1 MKNDTT
7 SASISDDYI
16 LHLFHLQK
24 EQIDSFHVNHQDDGV
39 HVRIKLT
46 PKTTSCPVC
55 GFPTSKVKSYVHKR
69 ITHSMLNTEACYIDY
84 QARRYICP
92 ACNKTFYEDNPFTFK
107 GMKISLLTVYNV
119 LRDLKNPADTFK
131 SVAQRNHIS
140 STSAMSIFDRHVQIS
155 RRKLPE
161 YLNIDEVYSFKSE
174 NSSYVCVLLDF
185 NSQNVIDLLP
195 GRKKSELINYF
206 SFIPRE
212 ERCAVK
218 AVSIDL
224 WETYRIVAK
233 MMFPNAA
240 IAADK
245 FHLIQELNRR
255 VDKVRLRTM
264 NQLKNYKLMD
274 LKNADAA
281 SIEKAERMRKQYYLY
296 KKFNWL
302 LFTNDPAYTDPNRE
316 KKYNKVLQGY
326 YNYNDILHYMC
337 LYNPEL
343 EEAMNLKDRM
353 IYFYKNSD
361 LDNARKDINELISA
375 FRDCKVPEISSFAN
389 TMTRWKTEIIN
400 SFIVTNEHGRKINS
414 GIIEN
419 RNRTIKCIKH
429 NSNGYTNWKRFRNR
443 VLYVLNKDTT
453 YHLYPKEGENE
464 NEQ

>member
-1 MKNDTT
+1 
-7 SASISDDYI
+7 
-16 LHLFHLQK
+16 
-24 EQIDSFHVNHQDDGV
+24 
-39 HVRIKLT
+39 
-46 PKTTSCPVC
+46 
-55 GFPTSKVKSYVHKR
+55 
-69 ITHSMLNTEACYIDY
+69 
-84 QARRYICP
+84 
-92 ACNKTFYEDNPFTFK
+92 
-107 GMKISLLTVYNV
+107 
-119 LRDLKNPADTFK
+119 
-131 SVAQRNHIS
+131 
-140 STSAMSIFDRHVQIS
+140 MSIFDRHVQIS

-281 SIEKAERMRKQYYLY
+281 SIEKAERMQ
-296 KKFNWL
+296 
-302 LFTNDPAYTDPNRE
+302 
-316 KKYNKVLQGY
+316 
-326 YNYNDILHYMC
+326 
-337 LYNPEL
+337 
-343 EEAMNLKDRM
+343 
-353 IYFYKNSD
+353 
-361 LDNARKDINELISA
+361 
-375 FRDCKVPEISSFAN
+375 
-389 TMTRWKTEIIN
+389 
-400 SFIVTNEHGRKINS
+400 
-414 GIIEN
+414 
-419 RNRTIKCIKH
+419 
-429 NSNGYTNWKRFRNR
+429 
-443 VLYVLNKDTT
+443 
-453 YHLYPKEGENE
+453 
-464 NEQ
+464 